1 MNESKDLKRI
11 QEFVARLKSTNSTND
26 KINII
31 KEYNDDYIIKQ
42 VLKYTYSPFKQ
53 FHLTSTTVK
62 KNKKLEPREGYND
75 LFYLL
80 DALTKR
86 TITGHDAIQSLK
98 GYIQYMDEWQQ
109 DLVFCIL
116 DKNLKTRTG
125 ADLINKAIPK
135 CVPTFKVALANSYDK
150 QKGKVDFNTQGWF
163 ASQKLDGV
171 RCLAIVDKEGKC
183 NFYSRQGKVFDTL
196 NVLKNE
202 IESLGLT
209 NRVFDGEVCIVDDE
223 GVEDFQGIMKEIKR
237 KDHTIENPKY
247 KIFDY
252 LTLEEFDNQIST
264 RTLTER
270 LNICTV
276 EIKSVFNNIM
286 LPFSKLKYLD
296 MLAQWKVIN
305 EKHFQ
310 ELAEIAT
317 KSNWEGLMLRKD
329 CEYKGKR
336 SNDLLKVK
344 KFFDDEYVVK
354 GIEVAIHRIIVDG
367 LEKEEELLSNVIIEH
382 KGCDV
387 GVGSGFN
394 QEERRMYNVPDFHPD
409 SLVGKTITVQYF
421 EETLNQDGCHSLR
434 FPVVKHVYE
443 GERTT

>member
-1 MNESKDLKRI
+1 MNEAKDLKRI
-11 QEFVARLKSTNSTND
+11 QEFVTRLKSTNSTND
-26 KINII
+26 KIDII
-31 KEYNDDYIIKQ
+31 KEYNDDYTIKQ

-86 TITGHDAIQSLK
+86 TITGHEAIQSVK
-98 GYIQYMDEWQQ
+98 GYTQHMEEWQQ
-109 DLVFCIL
+109 DLIFCIL

-150 QKGKVDFNTQGWF
+150 QKGKVNFDTQTWF
-163 ASQKLDGV
+163 ASHKLDGV
-171 RCLAIVDKEGKC
+171 RCLAMVDENGQC
-183 NFYSRQGKVFDTL
+183 NFYSRQGKTFDTL
-196 NVLKNE
+196 DTLRKE
-202 IESLGLT
+202 IESLELT
-209 NRVFDGEVCIVDDE
+209 NVVFDGEVCIVNDN

-237 KDHTIENPKY
+237 KDHTIKNPKY

-252 LTLEEFDNQIST
+252 LTLEEFDTQTST
-264 RTLTER
+264 RNLSLR
-270 LNICTV
+270 LSTCVKPKLNCV
-276 EIKSVFNNIM
+276 EM
-286 LPFSKLKYLD
+286 LE
-296 MLAQWKVIN
+296 QWKV
-305 EKHFQ
+305 ESDEHFQ
-310 ELAEIAT
+310 ELAELAT
-317 KSNWEGLMLRKD
+317 KNNWEGLILRKD

-344 KFFDDEYVVK
+344 KFFDEEYVVK
-354 GIEVAIHRIIVDG
+354 SIETSTHRIIVDG
-367 LEKEEELLSNVIIEH
+367 LEVEEEMLSNVVIEH

-387 GVGSGFN
+387 GVGSGFD
-394 QEERRMYNVPDFHPD
+394 QSERRTYFKNPE
-409 SLVGKTITVQYF
+409 LIIGKTITVQYF

-434 FPVVKHVYE
+434 FPVVKHVYD
-443 GERTT
+443 GVRTT

>member
-11 QEFVARLKSTNSTND
+11 QDFVDRLKSTNSTND
-26 KINII
+26 KIDII
-31 KEYNDDYIIKQ
+31 KEYKEDYIINKI
-42 VLKYTYSPFKQ
+42 LKYTYSPFKQ
-53 FHLTSTTVK
+53 FHLTSATVK

-86 TITGHDAIQSLK
+86 TITGHDAIQYVK
-98 GYIQYMDEWQQ
+98 GYVQYMDEWQQ

-125 ADLINKAIPK
+125 ADLINKAISG

-150 QKGKVDFNTQGWF
+150 QKSKVDFNEQTWF

-171 RCLAIVDKEGKC
+171 RCLAIVDENGTC
-183 NFYSRQGKVFDTL
+183 NFYSRQGKTFDTL
-196 NVLKNE
+196 DVLKNE
-202 IESLGLT
+202 IESLNLC
-209 NRVFDGEVCIVDDE
+209 NVVFDGEICIVDDK

-237 KDHTIENPKY
+237 KDHTIKNPKY
-247 KIFDY
+247 KVFDY
-252 LTLEEFDNQIST
+252 LMLEEFDNQESK
-264 RTLTER
+264 RTLSDR
-270 LNICTV
+270 LTT
-276 EIKSVFNNIM
+276 FNM
-286 LPFSKLKYLD
+286 LYSEFVSFYCPYSIDKLE
-296 MLAQWKVIN
+296 QWKVKS
-305 EKHFQ
+305 EDHFQ
-310 ELAEIAT
+310 ELAELAT
-317 KSNWEGLMLRKD
+317 KNNWEGLILRKD

-344 KFFDDEYVVK
+344 KFFDEEYIVK
-354 GIEVAIHRIIVDG
+354 SIESAVHRVIVDG
-367 LEKEEELLSNVIIEH
+367 LEVEEEMLSNIVIEH

-394 QEERRMYNVPDFHPD
+394 QEERRKYFNNPE
-409 SLVGKTITVQYF
+409 SIIGKTITVQYF

-443 GERTT
+443 NGRTV

>member
-11 QEFVARLKSTNSTND
+11 QDVVDRLKSTNSTND
-26 KINII
+26 KIAII
-31 KEYNDDYIIKQ
+31 KEYEDDYIINK
-42 VLKYTYSPFKQ
+42 VLEYTYSPFKQ

-86 TITGHDAIQSLK
+86 TITGHDAIQYVK
-98 GYIQYMDEWQQ
+98 GYVEYMDEWQQ

-150 QKGKVDFNTQGWF
+150 QKGKVDFNEQTWF

-171 RCLAIVDKEGKC
+171 RCLAIVDDKGKC
-183 NFYSRQGKVFDTL
+183 NFYSRQGKTFETLDTL
-196 NVLKNE
+196 RKE
-202 IESLGLT
+202 IESLNLC
-209 NRVFDGEVCIVDDE
+209 NMVFDGEVCIVDDN

-237 KDHTIENPKY
+237 KDHTIQNPKY
-247 KIFDY
+247 KVFDY
-252 LTLEEFDNQIST
+252 LMLEEFDNQES
-264 RTLTER
+264 ER
-270 LNICTV
+270 NLSDRLGQFTMIYNAFNKQLNCIDLL
-276 EIKSVFNNIM
+276 E
-286 LPFSKLKYLD
+286 
-296 MLAQWKVIN
+296 QWKVDS
-305 EKHFQ
+305 EEHFQ
-310 ELAEIAT
+310 ELAELAT
-317 KSNWEGLMLRKD
+317 KNNWEGLILRKD
-329 CEYKGKR
+329 SEYKGKR

-344 KFFDDEYVVK
+344 KFFDEEYVVK
-354 GIEVAIHRIIVDG
+354 GIETSIHRIILDG
-367 LEKEEELLSNVIIEH
+367 LEVEEEMLSNVIIEH

-387 GVGSGFN
+387 GVGSGFD
-394 QEERRMYNVPDFHPD
+394 QEERRKYFNNPE
-409 SLVGKTITVQYF
+409 LIIGKTITVQYF

-434 FPVVKHVYE
+434 FPVVKHIYE
-443 GERTT
+443 NGRNV